1 MNEAEPKKRTHR
13 QSRAGRGHD
22 KKKDAKQKLLPGFSL
37 ITRVWLRIVTEHN
50 YIICRVD
57 STLQISY
64 ICCVQNL
71 NRTRVIQPFRR

>member
-37 ITRVWLRIVTEHN
+37 ITRVWLRILTEDKYEIYRIEPRLHFE
-50 YIICRVD
+50 
-57 STLQISY
+57 
-64 ICCVQNL
+64 CVCFFRITAG
-71 NRTRVIQPFRR
+71 NRAK